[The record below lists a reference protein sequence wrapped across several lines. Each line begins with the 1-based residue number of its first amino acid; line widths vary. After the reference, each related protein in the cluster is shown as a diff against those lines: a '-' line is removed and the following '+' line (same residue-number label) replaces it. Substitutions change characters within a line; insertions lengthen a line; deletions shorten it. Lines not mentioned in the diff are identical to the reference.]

1 MWMVL
6 NITKNISVRN
16 KSREIELVV
25 RLDRAL
31 INRK

>member
-16 KSREIELVV
+16 KSREMGLVV